1 MNKVNIPYISI
12 YSHEL
17 KSPLNAIFNLAKLIQ
32 LNLDKPDE
40 EKVKKYLSL
49 IVSQTLYMKNYI
61 SNTIELGKLQIGK
74 ELVVSEEFDLVEIM
88 DEIAEVSKI
97 LIENRNI
104 EIKTLFPVDKFI
116 IKSDPLKIKQILM
129 NIASNSAK
137 YTKNGY
143 ILFSFQK
150 FKNQVII
157 MIQDTGKGILKEDF
171 EKIFNPYCS
180 LESLHEKFI
189 ESTGLGLYIT
199 KELLNLIGGNILIE
213 SEYGKGTTVYISI
226 PYKIKK

>member
-1 MNKVNIPYISI
+1 MNKGSIPYISVC
-12 YSHEL
+12 SHEL
-17 KSPLNAIFNLAKLIQ
+17 KSPLNAIFNLAKLIE
-32 LNLDKPDE
+32 LNLNEPDE
-40 EKVKKYLSL
+40 EKIKKYLSL

-61 SNTIELGKLQIGK
+61 SNTIELGKLQIGN
-74 ELVVSEEFDLVEIM
+74 EMVVAEEFDLVEILH
-88 DEIAEVSKI
+88 EIVEVSKI

-104 EIKTLFPVDKFI
+104 QIRTHFPFDKFI
-116 IKSDPLKIKQILM
+116 ISSDPIKIKQILM

-143 ILFSFQK
+143 ILFSFEK

-157 MIQDTGKGILKEDF
+157 KIQDTGRGIIKEDI
-171 EKIFNPYCS
+171 EKLFNPYCS
-180 LESLHEKFI
+180 LESLHENI
-189 ESTGLGLYIT
+189 VESTGLGLYIT
-199 KELLNLIGGNILIE
+199 KELLNLLGGNISIE